1 MRKATEIKEAFA
13 DRSVL
18 DGYKSFFLVGIGGA
32 GMSAL
37 ARMLKHRGFAVEGTD
52 STQSPE
58 TDRLISEGIKVNIGH
73 SGDGILKAHAVVL
86 TDAIDLAISPEVKR
100 AKELGAPIF
109 RRSQALGWLLRD
121 RKVIAVTG

>member
-18 DGYKSFFLVGIGGA
+18 DGRKAFFLVGIGGA

-37 ARMLKHRGFAVEGTD
+37 ARMLYHRGFAVEGTD

-58 TDRLISEGIKVNIGH
+58 TDRLQAEGIKVRIGH
-73 SGDGILKAHAVVL
+73 SEHAPLVEHAA
-86 TDAIDLAISPEVKR
+86 T
-100 AKELGAPIF
+100 
-109 RRSQALGWLLRD
+109 
-121 RKVIAVTG
+121 